1 MGSAVVAI
9 SSVVG
14 AAAAAYS
21 ASRSPDKPD
30 MPDPARP
37 DRPDRPDPEE
47 GVRKKE
53 EARGLEEDR
62 ERKKRQ
68 TKMRA
73 SLASERS
80 LFDVLGQAQRDRDT
94 LG

>member
-1 MGSAVVAI
+1 MSSAVDAVTNVFRGVAET
-9 SSVVG
+9 VG
-14 AAAAAYS
+14 LR
-21 ASRSPDKPD
+21 SRDEPD

-37 DRPDRPDPEE
+37 DRPDPEE
-47 GVRKKE
+47 GVKKRE
-53 EARGLEEDR
+53 EARGAEEER

-68 TKMRA
+68 TRMRA

>member
-1 MGSAVVAI
+1 MSSAVDAVTN
-9 SSVVG
+9 VVTG
-14 AAAAAYS
+14 LAETVGLR
-21 ASRSPDKPD
+21 SRDEPD

-37 DRPDRPDPEE
+37 DRPDPEE
-47 GVRKKE
+47 GVKKRE
-53 EARGLEEDR
+53 EARGLEEER

>member
-1 MGSAVVAI
+1 MSSAVDAVTN
-9 SSVVG
+9 VVRG
-14 AAAAAYS
+14 LAETVGLR
-21 ASRSPDKPD
+21 SRDEPD
-30 MPDPARP
+30 M
-37 DRPDRPDPEE
+37 PDPEE
-47 GVRKKE
+47 GVKKRE

>member
-30 MPDPARP
+30 MPDPA
-37 DRPDRPDPEE
+37 RPDRPDPEE

-80 LFDVLGQAQRDRDT
+80 LFDVLGQAQRDKDT

>member
-1 MGSAVVAI
+1 M
-9 SSVVG
+9 SSVVDAVTSVVRG
-14 AAAAAYS
+14 VAETVGLR
-21 ASRSPDKPD
+21 SRREPD
-30 MPDPARP
+30 MPDM
-37 DRPDRPDPEE
+37 PDRPDPEE
-47 GVRKKE
+47 GVKKRE
-53 EARGLEEDR
+53 EARGEEEDR
-62 ERKKRQ
+62 ERRKRQ